1 MTRGRATTAH
11 ALFEVALDLSPEQRA
26 AFLDEA
32 CHGDPALRQEVASLL
47 AFLDDAST
55 SDLFPPLMRNAGA
68 PLTLGERTGPYRVIR
83 ELGAGGMGVVFLA
96 EREDVGK
103 RVALKLLRE
112 GGMASGERVRRF
124 LLERRVLA
132 RLEHPNIARLLDA
145 GATEHRTPY
154 LVMEYVEGTPID
166 RFCDEHRL
174 PIADRLE
181 LFRTVCQAVHYAH
194 QSLVIHRDLKPSNIL
209 VTENGQ
215 VKLLDFGIAKLLA
228 DHTSL
233 ALAEA
238 RTGLLML
245 TPEYASPE
253 QVRGESVTTASDVYS
268 LGVVLYQLLTGSRPY
283 QLASRTPAEVERV
296 VCEAMPARPSD
307 AIVREDPGGVAA
319 ARNTSIERL
328 RRGLRGDLD
337 TIVLKALSKE
347 PGRRYLS
354 AYQLS
359 DDLRRHLDR
368 LPVLARKDTAAY
380 LMGKFLRRHWIGAG
394 AAALII
400 LSLVAGI
407 AATAWQAQ
415 RAEAQRIVAEERFR
429 DVRSLA
435 TTVLFEIH
443 DAVAELPGATRA
455 RALLMG
461 RGLEYLNRL
470 SRQSHGDPG
479 LQGEIAQAYIRLGV
493 AQGNP
498 TGANLGD
505 LGAARVSLTKALMMA
520 SELVDNDSTNR
531 AARRSLA
538 LAHEK
543 LGDVKA
549 WSGDVPGAVADARE
563 ALRHWEYLSRT
574 DPDNAGARLPVAI
587 STTKLGDLL
596 GHPAFPNLGDRAG
609 AELQYRRTL
618 ALLQTPIVDSV
629 AERRRRR
636 HIALS
641 HERLGMMFKL
651 EGRYDEALDAL
662 ERSLALREEL
672 SREDLT
678 TADATRDVA
687 VSRENLCQVH
697 LARGNVAAA
706 SEDCGKA
713 VELYRGLHAADPG
726 NAQGLTD
733 LAVAESETAEVLE
746 ARGQW
751 TAALSALDRSTRLLQ
766 EFLRTNPGNLPAE
779 RQLAR
784 NPLHGSVL
792 QARIAGTLRGADRA
806 RHESEARSLFERG
819 REALLIS
826 LTKGT
831 TSEDE
836 ADKSLRTEAER
847 VISRMPAGK

>member
-1 MTRGRATTAH
+1 MTFHRATTAH
-11 ALFEVALDLSPEQRA
+11 GLFETALDLPPERRA

-32 CHGDPALRQEVASLL
+32 CHGDAALRHEVESLL
-47 AFLDDAST
+47 AFLDDART
-55 SDLFPPLMRNAGA
+55 SDLFPPLIGNLNA
-68 PLTLGERTGPYRVIR
+68 PLTLGERIGPYRVIR

-103 RVALKLLRE
+103 QVALKLLRE
-112 GGMASGERVRRF
+112 GGMASAERVRRF

-145 GATEHRTPY
+145 GTTESRTPY

-166 RFCDEHRL
+166 RYCDEQRL
-174 PIADRLE
+174 AIADRLE
-181 LFRTVCQAVHYAH
+181 LFRTVCQAVHHAH
-194 QSLVIHRDLKPSNIL
+194 QSLVVHRDLKPSNIL
-209 VTENGQ
+209 VTTDGQ

-228 DHTSL
+228 DHASRP
-233 ALAEA
+233 LAEV

-283 QLASRTPAEVERV
+283 QLAARTAAEAERV
-296 VCEAMPARPSD
+296 ICETIPPRPSD
-307 AIVREDPGGVAA
+307 TA
-319 ARNTSIERL
+319 SIERH
-328 RRGLRGDLD
+328 RRSLRGDLD
-337 TIVLKALSKE
+337 TIVLKALAKE

-354 AYQLS
+354 ASQLS
-359 DDLRRHLDR
+359 DDLRRHLVR
-368 LPVLARKDTAAY
+368 LPVLARRDTAAY

-394 AAALII
+394 AAALIL
-400 LSLVAGI
+400 LSLIAGI
-407 AATAWQAQ
+407 AATGWQAQ

-455 RALLMG
+455 RALLMN

-479 LQGEIAQAYIRLGV
+479 LQGEIAQAYIRLGM

-505 LGAARVSLTKALMMA
+505 LRAARVSLTKALMLA
-520 SELVDNDSTNR
+520 SELVDDDSTNR
-531 AARRSLA
+531 GARRSLA

-549 WSGDVPGAVADARE
+549 WTGDVSGAVADARE
-563 ALRHWEYLSRT
+563 ALRNWEYLLRT
-574 DPDNAGARLPVAI
+574 EPENANARLAVAI

-596 GHPAFPNLGDRAG
+596 GHPAFPNLGDRTG

-618 ALLQTPIVDSV
+618 ALLEMPSIDSV

-641 HERLGMMFKL
+641 HERLGMMYKL

-662 ERSLALREEL
+662 GRSLALREQL
-672 SREDLT
+672 SREDVT
-678 TADATRDVA
+678 TTDATRDVA

-697 LARGNVAAA
+697 MARGNVAAA
-706 SEDCGKA
+706 MDDCRKA

-733 LAVAESETAEVLE
+733 LAVAESETADVLE

-751 TAALSALDRSTRLLQ
+751 TAALAALDRSTRLLQ
-766 EFLRTNPGNLPAE
+766 ENLRSNPGNLPAE

-784 NPLHGSVL
+784 NPLRASMLH
-792 QARIAGTLRGADRA
+792 ARLAGALRGADRA
-806 RHESEARSLFERG
+806 RHAGEARSLFERG
-819 REALLIS
+819 SQGLTAS
-826 LTKGT
+826 LSNSS

-836 ADKSLRTEAER
+836 TDRTLRTEAEAM
-847 VISRMPAGK
+847 ISKLTAGK

>member
-1 MTRGRATTAH
+1 MTIDRAATAH
-11 ALFEVALDLSPEQRA
+11 GIFEAALELPQEQRA

-32 CHGDPALRQEVASLL
+32 CHGDTALRQEVASLL
-47 AFLDDAST
+47 AFLDDART
-55 SDLFPPLMRNAGA
+55 NDLFPPLIRNAGA
-68 PLTLGERTGPYRVIR
+68 PLTLGERIGPYRVIR

-103 RVALKLLRE
+103 QVALKLLRE

-145 GATEHRTPY
+145 GATESRTPY
-154 LVMEYVEGTPID
+154 LVMEYVEGIPID
-166 RFCDEHRL
+166 RYCDEHRL
-174 PIADRLE
+174 PLARRLE
-181 LFRTVCQAVHYAH
+181 LFRTVCQAVHHAH
-194 QSLVIHRDLKPSNIL
+194 QSLVVHRDLKPSNIL
-209 VTENGQ
+209 VTTDGQ

-228 DHTSL
+228 DHASL
-233 ALAEA
+233 PLAEA

-253 QVRGESVTTASDVYS
+253 QVRGQSVTTASDVYS

-283 QLASRTPAEVERV
+283 QLASRTPAEVEHV
-296 VCEAMPARPSD
+296 VCETTPPRPSD
-307 AIVREDPGGVAA
+307 IITGANGSDVGA
-319 ARNTSIERL
+319 ARGTSIDRL
-328 RRGLRGDLD
+328 RRVLRGDLD

-354 AYQLS
+354 ASQLS

-368 LPVLARKDTAAY
+368 LPVLARKDTAPY

-394 AAALII
+394 AAALIL

-470 SRQSHGDPG
+470 SRQSQGDPG
-479 LQGEIAQAYIRLGV
+479 LQGEIAQAYIRLGI

-505 LGAARVSLTKALMMA
+505 LRAARISLTKALMLA
-520 SELVDNDSTNR
+520 TELVDDDSTNR
-531 AARRSLA
+531 TARRSLA

-549 WSGDVPGAVADARE
+549 WTGDVPGAVADARE

-574 DPDNAGARLPVAI
+574 EPENANARLAVAI
-587 STTKLGDLL
+587 SITKLGDLL
-596 GHPAFPNLGDRAG
+596 GHPAFPNLGDRTG

-618 ALLQTPIVDSV
+618 ALLQTPALDSA

-651 EGRYDEALDAL
+651 EGRYQEALDAL
-662 ERSLALREEL
+662 GRSLALREEL

-678 TADATRDVA
+678 TTDATRDVA

-706 SEDCGKA
+706 AGDCGKA

-733 LAVAESETAEVLE
+733 LAVAESETADVLE

-784 NPLHGSVL
+784 NPLHASMVH
-792 QARIAGTLRGADRA
+792 ARFAGALRGAGRA
-806 RHESEARSLFERG
+806 RHVSEALGLLERG
-819 REALLIS
+819 RQALTAS
-826 LTKGT
+826 LARGA
-831 TSEDE
+831 TSEDQ
-836 ADKSLRTEAER
+836 ADRNLQEEAER
-847 VISRMPAGK
+847 SISRMRGGK